1 MLTLTRKDLLLTVN
15 DSIIPSCGSS
25 DVPVKFANDTET
37 YQGFLIEPRVG
48 YYVNGCPKSGI
59 CEYDTS
65 SNIIKIPAEAFKNK
79 GILVISIALID
90 SEDPNHIEVTKELA
104 LEVTPAPNG
113 TIIFP
118 SEDTWQTI
126 VLNLINQFFVTSNEI
141 KNQIK
146 YAVDQAIEDGSLA
159 NMTIEDGSITAIKLA
174 DETITKEKLD
184 KKLFESLQSAVL
196 KDNNGKKYV
205 LSIDENENIRIRK
218 LYEKFPNNEII
229 SEIDFKNTYI
239 SSNPDY
245 YNHPTAKD
253 ICNDEILV
261 GYTNG
266 SWRDVFVFST
276 NTGNA
281 QTIQKVDSK
290 AGILLKSNTSGAY
303 TFMMVV
309 PVSFLVNAPYFLS
322 NCFRIQ
328 NYFGANSW
336 ETVGVGIVDLSYTDV
351 SDNRQLIRFSDD
363 LDITWSQVQEIS
375 SQNSQLAVVAFSLK
389 NDGSIDVF
397 LNNLLVMTIESPNDF
412 KKWDIDYLVYDSFWR
427 GYSGN
432 NYYSNALTFI
442 ALNNSTTLEE
452 IESYW
457 DYLKGGMLIS
467 EIIAQDN
474 ICLQIGEKIEV
485 YINTSP
491 ENDEKAKT
499 VKLSTDSDEI
509 ISVEGNEITAIS
521 NGTAVLK
528 LTIDDIEKE
537 VNVYVGKEITQSLT
551 SERTINDILIVN
563 PIESMV
569 VGEDYALY
577 AIGLTADNVP
587 YKVGNSDLLKITSN
601 NTDIISCQFGV
612 MTALKQGEAT
622 ITISDLTETVT
633 KTLEINVVTDDN
645 IEIPERDIYRV
656 NDRQFDIYNNMTES
670 QKTTLGIQE
679 AIDYASENNYKKII
693 FNNGKYLINGDYGT
707 ISIPSNLIVDFNNS
721 EIFLEKGEQSMKGYT
736 MVKMQDVENSIL
748 MNATFYGENYK
759 NLGGSTFNTTFE
771 YSGKCVNC
779 SVINCHFLYSTGF
792 NVVVNYVRK
801 TLTGFN
807 LNNIE
812 SGTINDNGIADDSI
826 TEGCYRAIDY
836 IDISDTLDTFILG
849 NMQGYQGYLYMS
861 ARLYNIYF
869 YDENKDFISMLK
881 NCVQYQSYNKPDNA
895 KYCKI
900 VIFQDNMPSSGDPDF
915 NSIAH
920 ICTVYNPKNCK
931 FIDCSFK
938 YAVMTGL
945 SPQGGIN
952 LIIDNCLF
960 EDNGTSD
967 PYSHIDWEDG
977 RIHIQGHIVK
987 NCTFIQNET
996 KYHCNI
1002 IECNGRDIVFKNNKV
1017 IGGLLEIRSE
1027 SQNTR
1032 IYKNQLKD
1040 TKINLSSKTDMVYA
1054 GNIYTNEPTI
1064 GDVLGDC
1071 QIIQSDNLKI

>member
-1 MLTLTRKDLLLTVN
+1 MLTLTRKDMLLTIN
-15 DSIIPSCGSS
+15 DNVIPAMGSS
-25 DVPVKFANDTET
+25 DVPVKFVNDTET

-65 SNIIKIPAEAFKNK
+65 SNVIKIPAEAFKNK

-159 NMTIEDGSITAIKLA
+159 NMTIEDGSITTIKLA

-184 KKLFESLQSAVL
+184 KELFESLQSAVL
-196 KDNNGKKYV
+196 KDNNGRKYV
-205 LSIDENENIRIRK
+205 LSIDENENILIRRF
-218 LYEKFPNNEII
+218 YEKFPNREII
-229 SEIDFKNTYI
+229 SEIDYSTAI
-239 SSNPDY
+239 DENPDY
-245 YNHPTAKD
+245 NNEYTVMDTLNNEVLTSNNNMIWFHKTNVDGVDLQGTPTKAK
-253 ICNDEILV
+253 
-261 GYTNG
+261 
-266 SWRDVFVFST
+266 
-276 NTGNA
+276 
-281 QTIQKVDSK
+281 
-290 AGILLKSNTSGAY
+290 LLLDNNITGAY
-303 TFMMVV
+303 TFIGIWQYDPSFSNSKKRLFDDFFISNEFYEGYYGDNWENINIYLNDIGYINVENNKASFTSGKISV
-309 PVSFLVNAPYFLS
+309 PIKASEL
-322 NCFRIQ
+322 
-328 NYFGANSW
+328 
-336 ETVGVGIVDLSYTDV
+336 E
-351 SDNRQLIRFSDD
+351 
-363 LDITWSQVQEIS
+363 EIS
-375 SQNSQLAVVAFSLK
+375 IKNGSNAISAFSF
-389 NDGSIDVF
+389 NADGSISVYAHNV
-397 LNNLLVMTIESPNDF
+397 LIYKNEPPIDF
-412 KKWDIDYLVYDSFWR
+412 KSWDIEYTL
-427 GYSGN
+427 
-432 NYYSNALTFI
+432 
-442 ALNNSTTLEE
+442 NSTWTDGNLPIKDNTLQKVIIINDSVNLKE
-452 IESYW
+452 IEDFW
-457 DYLKGGMLIS
+457 EYLRNETNIS
-467 EIIAQDN
+467 EITTYKN
-474 ICLQIGEKIEV
+474 ICLQVGEEFEIYFDLLPKNIR
-485 YINTSP
+485 N
-491 ENDEKAKT
+491 NDD
-499 VKLSTDSDEI
+499 VRLSTDSEI
-509 ISVEGNEITAIS
+509 ISINGNKITALS
-521 NGTAVLK
+521 NGLAFVK
-528 LTIDDIEKE
+528 IGIDDLEKE
-537 VNVYVGKEITQSLT
+537 ISVYVGKEISETIT
-551 SERTINDILIVN
+551 SSRIINDILIVN
-563 PIESMV
+563 PIETMV

-587 YKVGNSDLLKITSN
+587 YKVTDSNLLVFKSDN
-601 NTDIISCQFGV
+601 PDIISCQFGV
-612 MTALKQGEAT
+612 ITALKQGT
-622 ITISDLTETVT
+622 TSITVSSLDGTVI
-633 KTLEINVVTDDN
+633 KTLEINVINNDD
-645 IEIPERDIYRV
+645 IKIPERDIYRV

-670 QKTTLGIQE
+670 QKTTIGIQE
-679 AIDYASENNYKKII
+679 AIDYAIENNYKKII
-693 FNNGKYLINGDYGT
+693 FNKGQYLINGDYGT

-721 EIFLEKGEQSMKGYT
+721 EIFLEKGEQSVQGYT
-736 MVKMQDVENSIL
+736 MVKMQDVENSTL
-748 MNATFYGENYK
+748 MNATFYGENYN
-759 NLGGSTFNTTFE
+759 NLGGSQSNLTFE
-771 YSGKCVNC
+771 YSGNCVNC
-779 SVINCHFLYSTGF
+779 KVVNCHFLYSTGF
-792 NVVVNYVRK
+792 NVGVSYVRK
-801 TLTGFN
+801 TITGFK
-807 LNNIE
+807 LSNIE
-812 SGTINDNGIADDSI
+812 SGTINDNGVADDSI

-836 IDISDTLDTFILG
+836 IDIYETLDTFILG

-869 YDENKDFISMLK
+869 YDENYKFISMLK
-881 NCVQYQSYNKPDNA
+881 NCVQYQSYNKPSNA

-900 VIFQDNMPSSGDPDF
+900 VFFQDNMPTGSDPDF

-920 ICTVYNPKNCK
+920 ICTVYNPTNCK